1 MVSRE
6 AKSPIDSLLLF
17 LIHPVAAQH
26 RKSPFIDII
35 LEHGSVGTYSGGPTA
50 SSSAYYK
57 HTSIGVCVCVFFP
70 HVCARD
76 WLRNYLY
83 LSEEVPAVST
93 QFMPLEPWVNCCGQ
107 SNA

>member
-50 SSSAYYK
+50 IIN
-57 HTSIGVCVCVFFP
+57 TPPLVCVSVCFFP
-70 HVCARD
+70 MCVHVIGYETTSTSQKKFQLFPPN
-76 WLRNYLY
+76 LRL
-83 LSEEVPAVST
+83 
-93 QFMPLEPWVNCCGQ
+93 
-107 SNA
+107 